1 LSRFNRREFLGK
13 TPGALALLAAPQIL
27 MANVSSRARRIHMGV
42 QTNAWGVPIKPYE
55 KLLKIAETLHKLGYE
70 GFETSSSSLSD
81 RFAEAAQCRKDF
93 AARHERLSALYCS
106 GGPQLLHKDEIP
118 DAIES
123 LRRMAG
129 YIATMGGSY
138 QTIGSAGFRR
148 SSLTLDPDVMHMWTD
163 ALNKL
168 GEGAKAEGIELCYH
182 NHREEFEGDPTPMS
196 FFLRD
201 TDPKLVRINLD
212 VIHCIGLVQPAEFST
227 QHFHRIAVYHLAD
240 VKLEDSDKIVYTKL
254 GEGQVNL
261 SGVFEPLLNS
271 DWEGWLE
278 IEDARYYPHPLPD
291 PVASLRE
298 DRRYLKQVTE
308 V

>member
-1 LSRFNRREFLGK
+1 MSAFNRREFLGK
-13 TPGALALLAAPQIL
+13 TSGALALLAAPQIL
-27 MANVSSRARRIHMGV
+27 IADAHSRARRIHFGV
-42 QTNAWGVPIKPYE
+42 QTNAWGVSIKSYE
-55 KLLKIAETLHKLGYE
+55 KLLEIAETLHKLGYE
-70 GFETSSSSLSD
+70 GFETNASSLSD

-93 AARHERLSALYCS
+93 AARHERLSALYCL
-106 GGPQLLHKDEIP
+106 GGEQLLHKEKIP
-118 DAIES
+118 DVIES

-138 QTIGSAGFRR
+138 QTIGGAGFRR
-148 SSLTLDPDVMHMWTD
+148 SSPTLDLDVMHMWTD
-163 ALNKL
+163 VLNKI

-196 FFLRD
+196 FVLRD
-201 TDPKLVRINLD
+201 TDPKLVRINFD
-212 VIHCIGLVQPAEFST
+212 VTHCIGLVKPAEFSARY
-227 QHFHRIAVYHLAD
+227 FHRIAVYHLAD
-240 VKLEDSDKIVYTKL
+240 VKMEDSDKIVYTKP

-261 SGVFEPLLNS
+261 PGVFEPLLNS

-278 IEDARYYPHPLPD
+278 IEDARNYPHPLPD

-298 DRRYLKQVTE
+298 DRKYLKQVTD